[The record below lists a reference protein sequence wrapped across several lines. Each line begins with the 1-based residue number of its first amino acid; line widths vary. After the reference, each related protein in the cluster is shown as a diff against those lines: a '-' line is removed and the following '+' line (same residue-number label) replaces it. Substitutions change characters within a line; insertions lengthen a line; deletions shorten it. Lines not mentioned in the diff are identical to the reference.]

1 MSKPF
6 SFDAVSEQAGNANP
20 RIAYLDSDVW
30 ALLDH
35 LLTFAHTAWMWE
47 GDKDAIDELIGRSNY
62 TLGVSAMLGTIV
74 HCAGTPPA
82 GLLVCDGTQYNQ
94 EDYPALFD
102 VLDSVYKTG
111 STFVVPDLIHF
122 FIQGADT
129 GEINDTGGEEEHT
142 LTVDEMPAHSHSN
155 TPHSHLYTPPVL
167 NLDLESPGVP
177 DILGAGI
184 GIPTQTGTS
193 GVTID
198 NTGGDD
204 AHNNLPPY
212 VRLTPCIVAY

>member
-1 MSKPF
+1 MKPF
-6 SFDAVSEQAGNANP
+6 SLDALLEQAGNHHSV
-20 RIAYLDSDVW
+20 IAYFDADSW

-35 LLTFAHTAWMWE
+35 LLTFAHTKWMWD
-47 GDKDAIDELIGRSNY
+47 GDKDTIDELFGRTNY
-62 TLGVSAMLGTIV
+62 NLGVSAMLGSIV
-74 HCAGTPPA
+74 HVAGTPPA
-82 GLLVCDGTQYNQ
+82 GFLICDGTQYDQ
-94 EDYPALFD
+94 ADYPALFD

-111 STFVVPDLIHF
+111 STFVVPDLVHF

-198 NTGGDD
+198 NTGGDEPFPT
-204 AHNNLPPY
+204 LPPY
-212 VRLTPCIVAY
+212 VRLIPCIVAF